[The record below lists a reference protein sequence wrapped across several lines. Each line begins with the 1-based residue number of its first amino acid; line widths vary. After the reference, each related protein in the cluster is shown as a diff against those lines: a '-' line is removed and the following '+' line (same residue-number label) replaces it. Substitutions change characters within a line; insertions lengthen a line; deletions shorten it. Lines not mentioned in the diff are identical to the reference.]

1 MKARLASRFVPAHH
15 RWHHC
20 VVGGTMDAN
29 STIDRVR
36 GSERIASLDI
46 LRGIAI
52 LFILF
57 MNIPWMGGYG
67 FILFDPRYPTW
78 TTADYWATLIT
89 HSWLE
94 GTQRGLLELL
104 FGAGIVIMARRAMTP
119 DGPVAI
125 ADLHYRRNL
134 WLIVFGLANAFVLL
148 WFGDIL
154 LVYGI
159 AALLLFPFRRL
170 KPTGQLAFAGL
181 LMAALLF
188 TSVKGYSERVDRREK
203 VEQVAAASA
212 AGQTISADDQKLLD
226 EHRERVARRTQ
237 MPADNPESKEKIAKA
252 DEAHHGDFVSYWK
265 AQKDG
270 WLFIMNAFFWQ
281 IEAEIAAT
289 MLIGMAL
296 YQWGIIQGQARRGT
310 YGAML
315 LIGYGVG
322 LGLRGSQWHAILRFD
337 AGLHWQDM
345 VGDLARLAVTLGHL
359 GLVHLILSSA
369 VGRRVL
375 RPFAAAGRMPLTVY
389 LFTSFLMMWI
399 IFAPWGFD
407 LFGAWGMAAMMGVA
421 GAVIAAELVA
431 ANLWMRHFEN
441 GPMEWLWKSLAYER
455 REPFRKRA
463 TEPAEA
469 MPSPA

>member
-1 MKARLASRFVPAHH
+1 
-15 RWHHC
+15 
-20 VVGGTMDAN
+20 MDAN
-29 STIDRVR
+29 PTIDRVR

-46 LRGIAI
+46 VRGIAI

-78 TTADYWATLIT
+78 TAADYWATLIT

-170 KPTGQLAFAGL
+170 KPQAQLAFAGL
-181 LMAALLF
+181 LLAALLF
-188 TSVKGYSERVDRREK
+188 ASVKEYGERVDRRDK
-203 VEQVAAASA
+203 VEQVEAASA
-212 AGQTISADDQKLLD
+212 AGQKLSADDQKLLD
-226 EHRERVARRTQ
+226 DHRKQVARRTQ
-237 MPADNPESKEKIAKA
+237 MPADNAESREKIAKA
-252 DEAHHGDFVSYWK
+252 DAAYHGGLVSYWT

-270 WLFIMNAFFWQ
+270 WLFIMNNFFWY

-296 YQWGIIQGQARRGT
+296 YRWGIIQGQARRGI
-310 YGAML
+310 YWAML

-322 LGLRGSQWHAILRFD
+322 IGLRGSQWYAILRFD
-337 AGLHWQDM
+337 GGLRWQDM
-345 VGDLARLAVTLGHL
+345 FGDLARLAVTLGHL
-359 GLVHLILSSA
+359 GLIHLILSSA
-369 VGRRVL
+369 VGRQLL
-375 RPFAAAGRMPLTVY
+375 RPFAAAGRMPLSVY
-389 LFTSFLMMWI
+389 LFTSLLMMWI
-399 IFAPWGFD
+399 VFAPWGLD
-407 LFGAWGMAAMMGVA
+407 RFGAWGMATMMGVA
-421 GAVIAAELVA
+421 GAIIVAELVA
-431 ANLWMRHFEN
+431 ANLWMQRFEN

-455 REPFRKRA
+455 REPFRKRVID
-463 TEPAEA
+463 PADA
-469 MPSPA
+469 IPSPA

>member
-1 MKARLASRFVPAHH
+1 MNEAA
-15 RWHHC
+15 
-20 VVGGTMDAN
+20 
-29 STIDRVR
+29 IDRVR
-36 GSERIASLDI
+36 GGERIASLDI

-89 HSWLE
+89 NSWLL

-104 FGAGIVIMARRAMTP
+104 FGAGIIIMARRAMTP
-119 DGPVAI
+119 DAPVAI

-134 WLIVFGLANAFVLL
+134 WLCVFGLANAFVLL

-159 AALLLFPFRRL
+159 AAVFLFPFRKLR
-170 KPTGQLAFAGL
+170 PQAQLAFAGL
-181 LMAALLF
+181 LLGALLF
-188 TSVKGYSERVDRREK
+188 TSVKGYSERADRHEK
-203 VEQVAAASA
+203 AEQVAAASA
-212 AGQTISADDQKLLD
+212 AGQKLSADDQKLLD
-226 EHRERVARRTQ
+226 DHRKQVARAAQ
-237 MPADNPESKEKIAKA
+237 LPADNAEARKMIAEA
-252 DEAHHGDFVSYWK
+252 DKAHHGGFVSYWK

-270 WLFIMNAFFWQ
+270 WLFIMKAFFWD

-296 YQWGIIQGQARRGT
+296 YQWGIIQGKARPST
-310 YGAML
+310 YWAML
-315 LIGYGVG
+315 LLGYGIG
-322 LGLRGSQWHAILRFD
+322 LGLRGTQGVEALKFGTEPI
-337 AGLHWQDM
+337 WQAM
-345 VGDLARLAVTLGHL
+345 FGDLARLAVTLGHL
-359 GLVHLILSSA
+359 GLIHLILSSA
-369 VGRRVL
+369 VGRLLL

-389 LFTSFLMMWI
+389 LFTSFLMMWV

-407 LFGAWGMAAMMGVA
+407 LFGAWGMATMMGVA
-421 GAVIAAELVA
+421 GAIIVAELVA
-431 ANLWMRHFEN
+431 ANIWMRHFEN

-455 REPFRKRA
+455 REPFRKRS
-463 TEPAEA
+463 TEPGEA
-469 MPSPA
+469 IPSPA